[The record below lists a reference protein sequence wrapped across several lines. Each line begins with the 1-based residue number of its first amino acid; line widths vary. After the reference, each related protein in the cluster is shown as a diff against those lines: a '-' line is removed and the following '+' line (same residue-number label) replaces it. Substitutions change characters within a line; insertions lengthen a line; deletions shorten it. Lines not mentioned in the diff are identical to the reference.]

1 MEDEMFMFLEIKAAQ
16 IRKLL
21 LGSLLLAKNSWMD
34 KLLLNPQGLVVIKT
48 IEDAEE
54 ESSDPS
60 IADPVARLDS
70 VLTVIN
76 RRARA
81 LVELIDYITRHRQ

>member
-21 LGSLLLAKNSWMD
+21 LGSLLLAKNSWKD
-34 KLLLNPQGLVVIKT
+34 ELLLDPQGLAVMKT

-54 ESSDPS
+54 ESIDPS

-81 LVELIDYITRHRQ
+81 LVELIDYIARHRE